1 MSDETMPIS
10 ALKKEVALFRDERNW
25 KQFHTPK
32 ELAISISREA
42 SELLEVFQW
51 EEVDL
56 KDPKKLAKVREEL
69 ADVAVNTLNFSDV
82 IGIDL
87 SEAVLEK
94 LARNREKY
102 PVEKAKG
109 KAGKY
114 NEL

>member
-1 MSDETMPIS
+1 MADNKITIAE
-10 ALKKEVALFRDERNW
+10 LKKEVALFRDERDW
-25 KQFHTPK
+25 KKFHTPK

-51 EEVDL
+51 KEVDL

-69 ADVAVNTLNFSDV
+69 ADVIVNTLNFSDV
-82 IGIDL
+82 TDIDL
-87 SEAVLEK
+87 SEVVLEK